1 MQTRTST
8 TEDGTMKLMDVLRK
22 ECVAT
27 GLSLPDKR
35 SAIEAIAKLAA
46 QSPALAGVEAAAI
59 ADALA
64 KREEVGTTGFG
75 KGIAIPHCRIEGV
88 SEFVVGLA
96 SVPDG
101 VDFESTDGKPVRLI
115 VFIVG
120 PADGSTTHIKLLSA
134 ISRVLSTEGAI
145 DEMVAATRAEALSES
160 FLRHAHGEAETPR
173 DATRHLFQIFVQ
185 DEELFHEILEV
196 FGGTEPRFT
205 AVIEAE
211 NAGAYLAKMPLFAGL
226 WSDKHRSFSKII
238 LSLVD
243 RRMTNEMIRRLE
255 QITGP
260 LKDSD
265 KVLLAVQDIFYSGGS
280 LTT

>member
-1 MQTRTST
+1 
-8 TEDGTMKLMDVLRK
+8 MKLMDVLRR

-27 GLSLPDKR
+27 GLVLPDKR
-35 SAIEAIAKLAA
+35 SALEAVARLAA
-46 QSPALAGVEAAAI
+46 QSPALGGADAANI
-59 ADALA
+59 ADALI

-96 SVPDG
+96 SVPAG
-101 VDFESTDGKPVRLI
+101 VDFDSIDGKPVRLI

-134 ISRVLSTEGAI
+134 ISRVLSTDGAV
-145 DEMVAATRAEALSES
+145 DEMAAASSVEALGES
-160 FLRHAHGEAETPR
+160 FLRHSREDAEPPR
-173 DATRHLFQIFVQ
+173 DDKRHLFQIFVQ
-185 DEELFHEILEV
+185 DEELFHAIIEV

-211 NAGAYLAKMPLFAGL
+211 NAGAYLSKMPLFAGL
-226 WSDKHRSFSKII
+226 WSDKQRSFSKII

>member
-1 MQTRTST
+1 
-8 TEDGTMKLMDVLRK
+8 MKLMDVLRG

-27 GLSLPDKR
+27 GLVLPDKR
-35 SAIEAIAKLAA
+35 AALAAVAKLAA
-46 QSPALAGVEAAAI
+46 QSPALGGADAGAI
-59 ADALA
+59 AEALG

-88 SEFVVGLA
+88 SEFIVGLA
-96 SVPDG
+96 SVPGG
-101 VDFESTDGKPVRLI
+101 VDFDSTDRKPVRLI

-120 PADGSTTHIKLLSA
+120 PADGSTAHIKLLSA
-134 ISRVLSTEGAI
+134 ISRVLTTDGAV
-145 DEMVAATRAEALSES
+145 DEMVAAASPEALAAS
-160 FLRHAHGEAETPR
+160 FLRHSREDTEPPR
-173 DATRHLFQIFVQ
+173 DAARHLFQIFVQ
-185 DEELFHEILEV
+185 DEELFHTILEV

-211 NAGAYLAKMPLFAGL
+211 NASGYLAKMPLFAGL
-226 WSDKHRSFSKII
+226 WSDKQRPFSKII

>member
-1 MQTRTST
+1 
-8 TEDGTMKLMDVLRK
+8 MKLIEVLKR

-27 GLSLPDKR
+27 GLVLADKR
-35 SAIEAIAKLAA
+35 AAIEAVAKLAVQA
-46 QSPALAGVEAAAI
+46 PELAGVDGSAI

-64 KREEVGTTGFG
+64 KREEIGTTGFG
-75 KGIAIPHCRIEGV
+75 KGIAIPHCRVEGV
-88 SEFVVGLA
+88 KEFIVGIA
-96 SVPDG
+96 SVPGG
-101 VDFESTDGKPVRLI
+101 VDFDSTDGKPVRLI

-120 PADGSTTHIKLLSA
+120 PADGSTAHIKLLSE

-145 DEMVAATRAEALSES
+145 DEMVAAASVEALGES
-160 FLRHAHGEAETPR
+160 FLRHARQDTETPR
-173 DATRHLFQIFVQ
+173 DDARHLFQIFVQ
-185 DEELFHEILEV
+185 DEELFHGILEV

-211 NAGAYLAKMPLFAGL
+211 NAGVYLSKMPLFAGL
-226 WSDKHRSFSKII
+226 WSDKQRSFSKII

-255 QITGP
+255 EVTGP

>member
-1 MQTRTST
+1 
-8 TEDGTMKLMDVLRK
+8 MKLVDVLKR

-27 GLSLPDKR
+27 GLVLSDKR
-35 SAIEAIAKLAA
+35 SALEAVAKIAA
-46 QSPALAGVEAAAI
+46 QSPALAGTDVATI
-59 ADALA
+59 ADAFI

-88 SEFVVGLA
+88 REFVVGLA
-96 SVPDG
+96 SVPGG
-101 VDFESTDGKPVRLI
+101 VDFNSIDGKPVRLI

-120 PADGSTTHIKLLSA
+120 PADGSTTHIQLLSA
-134 ISRVLSTEGAI
+134 ISRVLSTEGAVE
-145 DEMVAATRAEALSES
+145 EMVAASSVEALGES
-160 FLRHAHGEAETPR
+160 FLRYSREDAEAPR
-173 DATRHLFQIFVQ
+173 DAKRQLFQIFVQ
-185 DEELFHEILEV
+185 DEELFHQIIEV

-211 NAGAYLAKMPLFAGL
+211 NASGYLAKMPLFAGL
-226 WSDKHRSFSKII
+226 WVDKQRSFSKII

-255 QITGP
+255 SITGP
-260 LKDSD
+260 LKSSN